1 MLNKVHVNDHK
12 LTQTRRTRHSES
24 SVKWTDWD
32 KFDNPKIIKI
42 NTHYFPVFVLRML
55 K

>member
-32 KFDNPKIIKI
+32 KFDNPKIIKLI
-42 NTHYFPVFVLRML
+42 PIIFLFLYLEC
-55 K
+55 